1 MKPVTQEADNPLGY
15 QKESKLLINFAVPCI
30 ISMLVTAL
38 YNIVDQIFIGQGVG
52 MLEMLLPTLHFLCLP
67 HVQPLPCSLA
77 LAGHLIFLWS
87 WELRRRSVP
96 HGRQGML
103 WFLWQFSDLHYLFW

>member
-38 YNIVDQIFIGQGVG
+38 YNIDVYK
-52 MLEMLLPTLHFLCLP
+52 
-67 HVQPLPCSLA
+67 
-77 LAGHLIFLWS
+77 
-87 WELRRRSVP
+87 
-96 HGRQGML
+96 RQGRGEDRGGDGGTDRGYHCS
-103 WFLWQFSDLHYLFW
+103 SDDL